1 MCQLLKNF
9 QNSKIH
15 PFHDRPIP
23 FPFPVTAVKLA
34 KSRLLGSIPINC
46 SRLKLPYPDTYTQIT
61 SAYLAPSRIREAVKK
76 NKRALNAKGVER
88 DEAREGRIKRER
100 EKKEKKRKHKCK
112 PVCAATRC
120 GTEAW
125 TMHERGGRGR
135 VSRRREEEGARVR
148 KRESGRCP
156 RWWWGRCAVY

>member
-1 MCQLLKNF
+1 MKIGFCIKICMYQNIENIFDLRTVGLQLSQSLDFSTRKKF
-9 QNSKIH
+9 FYLFGKINYIFSLFFLENLNNLVIF
-15 PFHDRPIP
+15 PLFKLIP

-88 DEAREGRIKRER
+88 DEAREGKIKRER
-100 EKKEKKRKHKCK
+100 EERKKKKAQ
-112 PVCAATRC
+112 V
-120 GTEAW
+120 
-125 TMHERGGRGR
+125 
-135 VSRRREEEGARVR
+135 
-148 KRESGRCP
+148 
-156 RWWWGRCAVY
+156 

>member
-1 MCQLLKNF
+1 MPKT
-9 QNSKIH
+9 SKIILTFLQNYH
-15 PFHDRPIP
+15 LIFNVSFKKFPKFKNTPLCIHDRPIP

-88 DEAREGRIKRER
+88 DEAREGKIKRER
-100 EKKEKKRKHKCK
+100 ENIIIV
-112 PVCAATRC
+112 P
-120 GTEAW
+120 
-125 TMHERGGRGR
+125 
-135 VSRRREEEGARVR
+135 
-148 KRESGRCP
+148 
-156 RWWWGRCAVY
+156 